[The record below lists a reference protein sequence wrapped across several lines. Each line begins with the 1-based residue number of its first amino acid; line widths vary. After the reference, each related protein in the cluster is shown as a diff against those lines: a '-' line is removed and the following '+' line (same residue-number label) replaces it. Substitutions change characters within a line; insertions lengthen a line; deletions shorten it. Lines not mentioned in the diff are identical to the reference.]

1 MAGYRIDR
9 VTEDIH
15 RELCDI
21 VRGLKDPRI
30 SGFLTVVRVE
40 VSNDLS
46 YAKVYVSAMEGLAA
60 AQNSVKGLKSAAG
73 YIRRELSSRL
83 SIRKTPELRFIAD
96 DSIAHGAEIASL
108 LNEGRQSRK
117 NKNAAFHA
125 LFRARPWEHPAVRGK
140 QRPAGGKNAPAD
152 FPELILRRH
161 ICPRKDG
168 DNI

>member
-60 AQNSVKGLKSAAG
+60 AQNSVKGLKSA
-73 YIRRELSSRL
+73 
-83 SIRKTPELRFIAD
+83 
-96 DSIAHGAEIASL
+96 
-108 LNEGRQSRK
+108 
-117 NKNAAFHA
+117 
-125 LFRARPWEHPAVRGK
+125 
-140 QRPAGGKNAPAD
+140 
-152 FPELILRRH
+152 
-161 ICPRKDG
+161 DG
-168 DNI
+168 

>member
-73 YIRRELSSRL
+73 YMRRELGQALQLRY
-83 SIRKTPELRFIAD
+83 TPELQFVQD
-96 DSIAHGAEIASL
+96 DSMDKGAHILKVLREI
-108 LNEGRQSRK
+108 E
-117 NKNAAFHA
+117 
-125 LFRARPWEHPAVRGK
+125 
-140 QRPAGGKNAPAD
+140 QR
-152 FPELILRRH
+152 EE
-161 ICPRKDG
+161 
-168 DNI
+168 